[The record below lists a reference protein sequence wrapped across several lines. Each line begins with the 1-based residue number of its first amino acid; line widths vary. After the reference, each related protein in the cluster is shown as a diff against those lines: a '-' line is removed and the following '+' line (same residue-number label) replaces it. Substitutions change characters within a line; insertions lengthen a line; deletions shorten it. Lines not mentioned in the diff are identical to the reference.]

1 MADVMRNLPPRTAAM
16 DIDALRA
23 GMKGAASHGIASVQ
37 EAGEGLDQ
45 LPLYRALL
53 QRRQLTMRVRLAFDM
68 VPGMDQGSWGR
79 RLDAYDEAAREV
91 PKSGLISTGILK
103 AFADGVIES
112 RTASVLEAYA
122 GTAPVVPLDPFASV
136 HVAVNRQTLTG
147 EPPGGWLPHE
157 RLSLEDALAGWT
169 SGSAYA
175 EHMEEHKGALKVGML
190 ADIAVLDR
198 DLRKVPSS
206 EI

>member
-1 MADVMRNLPPRTAAM
+1 MQPQHAEPVKNLLEVWAPNLGPERAARGWPWAT
-16 DIDALRA
+16 IL
-23 GMKGAASHGIASVQ
+23 GGG
-37 EAGEGLDQ
+37 G
-45 LPLYRALL
+45 
-53 QRRQLTMRVRLAFDM
+53 RLA
-68 VPGMDQGSWGR
+68 
-79 RLDAYDEAAREV
+79 L
-91 PKSGLISTGILK
+91 
-103 AFADGVIES
+103 
-112 RTASVLEAYA
+112 
-122 GTAPVVPLDPFASV
+122 GTDWPVVPLDPFASV

-198 DLRKVPSS
+198 DLRKVPPS
-206 EI
+206 EIAGIKVEATVVGGRLVYES